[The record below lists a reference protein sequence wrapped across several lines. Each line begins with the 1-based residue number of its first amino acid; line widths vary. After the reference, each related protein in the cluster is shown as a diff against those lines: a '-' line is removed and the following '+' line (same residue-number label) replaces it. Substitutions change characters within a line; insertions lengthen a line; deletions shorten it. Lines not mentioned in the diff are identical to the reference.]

1 MQSFL
6 DGSTRIMAAT
16 VAFGMGID
24 KANVRWVV
32 HADPPGSIDAYYQE
46 IGRAGRDG
54 KPAQAQLLYHDAD
67 LAVVRH
73 LAVRDGVSEATV
85 ADVAH
90 RLADGLAGNR
100 IGHLAGAAVARGR

>member
-46 IGRAGRDG
+46 IGPAGRDG
-54 KPAQAQLLYHDAD
+54 NPRRPNCSTTMPTWPSFDAS
-67 LAVVRH
+67 R
-73 LAVRDGVSEATV
+73 
-85 ADVAH
+85 
-90 RLADGLAGNR
+90 
-100 IGHLAGAAVARGR
+100 